1 MNDSRLAALLF
12 SRYPLLTNVQV
23 RTIIEQTAEKKGGY
37 TYTYDIPH
45 PNGIWNQDMGYGRI
59 NVFRALNF
67 ADVHIK
73 DSPLDNGQLPFRA
86 GRFWDNSDIVVRN
99 SDDGI
104 FEHES
109 AVRGRDNYIYVCVT
123 NLGPAAAHNVNV
135 RLIAVPFSGT
145 EFVFPE
151 DWTAGPEFLRIGG
164 YPTHI
169 EPVRIISHFDSI
181 DPPGFFSESTAI
193 AKLKLTSSQVNTLYG
208 WESERKLHPCL
219 LAQVSSENDY
229 GAASTEMTGMHSWE
243 SNNLAQRNV
252 SLAKII
258 ARRPGGSSSRT
269 LFPFLTGNK
278 LNMDLYME
286 IVKDRSELPKQV
298 ELLLNPFDTDDYFP
312 TLQNAK
318 EDSRRLSLCYT

>member
-1 MNDSRLAALLF
+1 
-12 SRYPLLTNVQV
+12 LTNVQV

-151 DWTAGPEFLRIGG
+151 DWTAGPEGLG
-164 YPTHI
+164 
-169 EPVRIISHFDSI
+169 
-181 DPPGFFSESTAI
+181 
-193 AKLKLTSSQVNTLYG
+193 
-208 WESERKLHPCL
+208 RK
-219 LAQVSSENDY
+219 NF
-229 GAASTEMTGMHSWE
+229 
-243 SNNLAQRNV
+243 
-252 SLAKII
+252 K
-258 ARRPGGSSSRT
+258 
-269 LFPFLTGNK
+269 K
-278 LNMDLYME
+278 
-286 IVKDRSELPKQV
+286 
-298 ELLLNPFDTDDYFP
+298 
-312 TLQNAK
+312 
-318 EDSRRLSLCYT
+318 